1 MLENKSLSKL
11 MYDCRSDAD
20 ALYHLFHVRIR
31 NVVDIQVL
39 FVKTQFSSGA
49 RYLPGMGKALSEAPL
64 LSPRAAKKAA
74 ATKTAGLQLFAPEK
88 GGSYAVWRKRPL
100 SPALLEYAAEDVA
113 HLFTMF
119 DAWSSPGSAFSRWRF
134 DEKWLNEVAERR
146 MQTVISLS
154 ALWPRGPHSRWTL
167 IDF

>member
-1 MLENKSLSKL
+1 

-20 ALYHLFHVRIR
+20 ALYHLFHVRGIR

-39 FVKTQFSSGA
+39 FVKTQFSTSGA
-49 RYLPGMGKALSEAPL
+49 TRYLPGMGKALISEAPL
-64 LSPRAAKKAA
+64 SPSAAKKAA
-74 ATKTAGLQLFAPEK
+74 ATKTAGLQLFAPPEK